1 MYYICKLNEYI
12 LILFI
17 GLFICVFVMKDSQV
31 KNSITFLF
39 LILFLSMKMIGLHAL
54 THEEEDKD
62 HAIHCTI
69 CDNAI
74 IQNLTP
80 ALTPDSQDFS
90 IENTEFVINRSIIK
104 QYSFITSNTIA
115 SSQLFSRPPPFLL

>member
-1 MYYICKLNEYI
+1 
-12 LILFI
+12 
-17 GLFICVFVMKDSQV
+17 MKVSKI

-54 THEEEDKD
+54 THDDHDKD

-69 CDNAI
+69 CDNAT

-80 ALTPDSQDFS
+80 VLITDSQDFS
-90 IENTEFVINRSIIK
+90 MENTAFAVDRSIIK
-104 QYSFITSNTIA
+104 QYRFITGNTIA
-115 SSQLFSRPPPFLL
+115 SSNLFSRPPPFSL